1 MDSSFKHIEMK
12 GDRVFIGDICYAL
25 DEDIYYNVWGKE
37 MKWEDGVIRK
47 DGEACSVVVG
57 TKFGDGIYP
66 DEYGTD
72 FPVDAGV
79 IGVTSSLYWVGKKD
93 PSGGMIIDV
102 PSKVA
107 EVSVEYNDGFINIK
121 VVDKESGMVLY
132 KGSIDT
138 N

>member
-1 MDSSFKHIEMK
+1 MDSSFKNIEMK

-25 DEDIYYNVWGKE
+25 DDDIYYNIWGKE

-66 DEYGTD
+66 DEHDND

-79 IGVTSSLYWVGKKD
+79 IGVTSSSYWGEKKA
-93 PSGGMIIDV
+93 PSGGVVIDV

-107 EVSVEYNDGFINIK
+107 VVSVEYDRGYIGVE
-121 VVDKESGMVLY
+121 VVDKDSGMVLY
-132 KGSIDT
+132 RGEIDT